1 MNGKRTLDVLLATL
15 CAAVCSGWVGLNL
28 ALAGVEDSR
37 FEFSPDGTSVEFDV
51 RDTSRRDVLNQL
63 FAGSDLEIV
72 WINAA
77 FGDERIRGKF
87 TGTPAAVAR
96 QLLAR
101 TNFVIVHDASAE
113 QSRVVRLV
121 VVGPAQGEQSSA
133 GLAALT
139 AAIKPVSK
147 PKEPEESEAVGG
159 APVRPEPARGLKPQ
173 LAGTA
178 PMIGEGPKATPKG
191 AAPVPTGAAPARGE
205 GQRLPLTAAAAR
217 LGLVAA
223 VSETGRGDDAS
234 GLLRPPPEDATAPL
248 PILKGGNEAPP
259 LVLPSQTLTAMPLT
273 PAMAG
278 TPAPALRPAPT
289 GRGGN

>member
-1 MNGKRTLDVLLATL
+1 MTNGKRALGVLLATL
-15 CAAVCSGWVGLNL
+15 CAGACSGLVGVNL

-37 FEFSPDGTSVEFDV
+37 FEFSADGASVEFDV

-96 QLLAR
+96 QLLVK
-101 TNFVIVHDASAE
+101 TIFVIVHDRDGE
-113 QSRVVRLV
+113 RSRVVRLV
-121 VVGPAQGEQSSA
+121 VVGPALGEQSSA
-133 GLAALT
+133 GLSALT

-147 PKEPEESEAVGG
+147 PRQPAESESADG
-159 APVRPEPARGLKPQ
+159 APMRPEPARPALKPQ
-173 LAGTA
+173 LADAAPTIAERRKHA
-178 PMIGEGPKATPKG
+178 PMGG
-191 AAPVPTGAAPARGE
+191 APTRAESQGSPPAAAAPAQPGS
-205 GQRLPLTAAAAR
+205 
-217 LGLVAA
+217 LVAL
-223 VSETGRGDDAS
+223 SETGRGDDAS
-234 GLLRPPPEDATAPL
+234 ALLMRPPENAIAQL
-248 PILKGGNEAPP
+248 PIVNGASEAPP

-273 PAMAG
+273 PAAAG

-289 GRGGN
+289 GRGNN